1 MTLTKRST
9 KGSALT
15 YTEMDD
21 NFTHLDL
28 YKSVENV
35 SGGGALSL
43 TTAVSLITSTGTE
56 AYTLADGT
64 VEGQVKI
71 ITMKVDGGNATVT
84 PANYINGTSI
94 LFNNVNDT
102 IVLMYLSTGWVQ
114 LARQNATVQG

>member
-64 VEGQVKI
+64 VEGQIKI
-71 ITMKVDGGNATVT
+71 ISMKVDGGNATVT
-84 PANYINGTSI
+84 PDNYINGTSI

-102 IVLMYLSTGWVQ
+102 ITLLYQSTGWVQ
-114 LARQNATVQG
+114 LARQNATVS

>member
-21 NFTHLDL
+21 NLTHLDL
-28 YKSVENV
+28 YRSVENV
-35 SGGGALSL
+35 TGGGALS
-43 TTAVSLITSTGTE
+43 TTTGVSLISTTDTE
-56 AYTLADGT
+56 EYTLADGI
-64 VEGQVKI
+64 EGQIKI
-71 ITMKVDGGNATVT
+71 ISMKVNGGNATVT
-84 PANYINGTSI
+84 PDDYVNGTSI

>member
-35 SGGGALSL
+35 TGGGALSL

-64 VEGQVKI
+64 VEGQIKI
-71 ITMKVDGGNATVT
+71 ISMKVDGGNATVT
-84 PANYINGTSI
+84 PDNYINGTSI

-102 IVLMYLSTGWVQ
+102 ITLLYQSTGWVQ

>member
-1 MTLTKRST
+1 MSLTKRST

-21 NFTHLDL
+21 NLTFLDL

-35 SGGGALSL
+35 TGGGALSL
-43 TTAVSLITSTGTE
+43 TTAVSLITTTGTE
-56 AYTLADGT
+56 AYTLADGI
-64 VEGQVKI
+64 EGQIKI
-71 ITMKVDGGNATVT
+71 ISMKVDGGNATVT

-102 IVLMYLSTGWVQ
+102 IVLMYQTTGWVQ

>member
-28 YKSVENV
+28 YRSVENIT
-35 SGGGALSL
+35 GGGALSL
-43 TTAVSLITSTGTE
+43 TTAVSLISTTGTE

-64 VEGQVKI
+64 LEGQIKI
-71 ITMKVDGGNATVT
+71 ISMKVDGGNATVT

-102 IVLMYLSTGWVQ
+102 ITLLYQTTGWVQ
-114 LARQNATVQG
+114 LARQNATVS

>member
-21 NFTHLDL
+21 NLTHLDL

-35 SGGGALSL
+35 TGGGALSL
-43 TTAVSLITSTGTE
+43 TTAVSLITTTGTE
-56 AYTLADGT
+56 AYTLADGI
-64 VEGQVKI
+64 EGQIKI
-71 ITMKVDGGNATVT
+71 ISMKVNGGNATVT
-84 PANYINGTSI
+84 PDDYVNGTSI

-102 IVLMYLSTGWVQ
+102 ITLLYQSTGWVQ
-114 LARQNATVQG
+114 LARQNATVS

>member
-1 MTLTKRST
+1 MTLTLRST

-21 NFTHLDL
+21 NFTHSDL

-35 SGGGALSL
+35 TGGGALSL
-43 TTAVSLITSTGTE
+43 TTAVSLISTTGVE
-56 AYTLADGT
+56 AYTLADG
-64 VEGQVKI
+64 VEGQIKI
-71 ITMKVDGGNATVT
+71 ISMKVDGGNATVT

-102 IVLMYLSTGWVQ
+102 IVLMYQTTGWVQ

>member
-15 YTEMDD
+15 YTEMD
-21 NFTHLDL
+21 NNLTHLDL

-35 SGGGALSL
+35 TGGGALSL

-64 VEGQVKI
+64 LEGQIKI
-71 ITMKVDGGNATVT
+71 ISMKVDGGNATVT

-102 IVLMYLSTGWVQ
+102 IVLMWHSTGWVQ